1 MPSRQASDRFRTTLL
16 KILTNLLPRLQAVDL
31 SHARYEWSGLDHF
44 RWKYPGL
51 EKIPWTDAPRVCLGL
66 SGLTLLKL
74 RLKELYL
81 DNQAFHIW
89 DSAMFSEDLSDDCIF
104 FNCNHARFERVS
116 LKNAQFYRLGVRLHE
131 KHPLPQSALIKFVR
145 CTPTLRWFR
154 SDLTPENVVLLQA
167 ERPEITFE

>member
-1 MPSRQASDRFRTTLL
+1 VPSRQASDRFRTTLL

-81 DNQAFHIW
+81 DNQAFHILNF
-89 DSAMFSEDLSDDCIF
+89 AMFSEDRYLFQLQSREIRTGVAQECPILP
-104 FNCNHARFERVS
+104 ARS
-116 LKNAQFYRLGVRLHE
+116 QT
-131 KHPLPQSALIKFVR
+131 S
-145 CTPTLRWFR
+145 
-154 SDLTPENVVLLQA
+154 
-167 ERPEITFE
+167 